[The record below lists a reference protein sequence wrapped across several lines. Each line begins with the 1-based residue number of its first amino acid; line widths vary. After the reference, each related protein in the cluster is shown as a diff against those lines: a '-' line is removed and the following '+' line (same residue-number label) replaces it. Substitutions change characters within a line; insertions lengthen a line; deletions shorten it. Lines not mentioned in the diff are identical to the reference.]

1 MDSFL
6 VAVGYFVC
14 SFLSVFT
21 INANIYYPSLL
32 KVTSFFFQTLMCS
45 KYFGL
50 AQEQRLIFECGN
62 YCI

>member
-6 VAVGYFVC
+6 VVVGC

-32 KVTSFFFQTLMCS
+32 KVTSIFFPDFNVL
-45 KYFGL
+45 K
-50 AQEQRLIFECGN
+50 IFWLSTGTKTHL
-62 YCI
+62 